1 MGKLLGL
8 LESERIQIAM
18 EKMMNTQGNAMKSTG
33 RGTNVETI
41 RLLAQSVIRRLESQK
56 MIAIVREQRNELC
69 DELASFLT
77 PHILTQEDMEK
88 SVMDNIG
95 EKNEMLD
102 ELRLSG
108 GEAYRTLK
116 QSWLSKYGENEVDG
130 LYFQEPVKYTADRV
144 IQFLMK
150 CKFIYEVF
158 ADDLSLER
166 QIVSTIAGFR
176 RSKLH

>member
-1 MGKLLGL
+1 
-8 LESERIQIAM
+8 
-18 EKMMNTQGNAMKSTG
+18 MKTTSK
-33 RGTNVETI
+33 GTNFETI

-56 MIAIVREQRNELC
+56 TIAIVREQRAELS
-69 DELASFLT
+69 DDLATFLA

-88 SVMDNIG
+88 NVMESIG

-116 QSWLSKYGENEVDG
+116 QSWLSRYGENEVDG

-144 IQFLMK
+144 IKYLLKSDFVE
-150 CKFIYEVF
+150 EVF
-158 ADDLSLER
+158 ADDQTLER
-166 QIVSTIAGFR
+166 MIVATIAGFKR
-176 RSKLH
+176 AKLH

>member
-1 MGKLLGL
+1 
-8 LESERIQIAM
+8 M
-18 EKMMNTQGNAMKSTG
+18 EIIKHMQEPGMKSSG
-33 RGTNVETI
+33 RGTNFETI
-41 RLLAQSVIRRLESQK
+41 KLLAQSVIRRLESQK
-56 MIAIVREQRNELC
+56 MIAILREQRNELC
-69 DELASFLT
+69 DDLAGFLA

-88 SVMDNIG
+88 NVMDSIG

-116 QSWLSKYGENEVDG
+116 QSWLTKYGENEVDG

-144 IQFLMK
+144 INYLMK
-150 CKFIYEVF
+150 SKFIDEVF
-158 ADDLSLER
+158 ADDLVLER
-166 QIVSTIAGFR
+166 TIVGTIAGFR

>member
-1 MGKLLGL
+1 
-8 LESERIQIAM
+8 M
-18 EKMMNTQGNAMKSTG
+18 EMMKNMQGTAMKTTG
-33 RGTNVETI
+33 RGTNFETI
-41 RLLAQSVIRRLESQK
+41 KLLSQSVIRRLESQK
-56 MIAIVREQRNELC
+56 MIAIIREQRNELC
-69 DELASFLT
+69 EELATFLS

-88 SVMDNIG
+88 NVMDNIG

-116 QSWLSKYGENEVDG
+116 QSWLTKYGENEVDG

-150 CKFIYEVF
+150 SKFIDEVF
-158 ADDLSLER
+158 AEDLLLER
-166 QIVSTIAGFR
+166 TIVGVIAGFR
-176 RSKLH
+176 RAKLH

>member
-1 MGKLLGL
+1 
-8 LESERIQIAM
+8 M
-18 EKMMNTQGNAMKSTG
+18 ETIKTNQGHAMKTTS
-33 RGTNVETI
+33 RGTNIETVK
-41 RLLAQSVIRRLESQK
+41 LLAQSVVRRLESQK
-56 MIAIVREQRNELC
+56 MIAIIREQRSELS
-69 DELASFLT
+69 DDLANFLA

-88 SVMDNIG
+88 SVMDSIG

-116 QSWLSKYGENEVDG
+116 QSWLSRYGENEVDG

-144 IQFLMK
+144 IKFLMK
-150 CKFIYEVF
+150 SDFVDEVF

-166 QIVSTIAGFR
+166 AIVATIAGFR
-176 RSKLH
+176 RAKLH

>member
-1 MGKLLGL
+1 
-8 LESERIQIAM
+8 
-18 EKMMNTQGNAMKSTG
+18 MKTTG
-33 RGTNVETI
+33 RGTNIETI
-41 RLLAQSVIRRLESQK
+41 KLLAQSVIRRLESQK

-69 DELASFLT
+69 DDLASFLA

-88 SVMDNIG
+88 SVMDQIG

-130 LYFQEPVKYTADRV
+130 LYFQEPVKYTAERV
-144 IQFLMK
+144 IKYLMK
-150 CKFIYEVF
+150 SDYIEEVF
-158 ADDLSLER
+158 ADDQLLER
-166 QIVSTIAGFR
+166 TIVAVIAGFR
-176 RSKLH
+176 RAKLH

>member
-1 MGKLLGL
+1 METFK
-8 LESERIQIAM
+8 AM
-18 EKMMNTQGNAMKSTG
+18 QGTGMKPTG
-33 RGTNVETI
+33 RGTNFETI
-41 RLLAQSVIRRLESQK
+41 RLLAQSVVRRLESQK
-56 MIAIVREQRNELC
+56 MIAIIREQRNELC
-69 DELASFLT
+69 DDLAKFLAS
-77 PHILTQEDMEK
+77 HVLTQEDMEK
-88 SVMDNIG
+88 SVLDSIG

-144 IQFLMK
+144 IQYLMK
-150 CKFIYEVF
+150 SQFVDEVF
-158 ADDLSLER
+158 ADDLVLER
-166 QIVSTIAGFR
+166 TIVGTIGGFR